1 MKLVV
6 GADDY
11 GLTPLVSRGI
21 LRAHREGIV
30 TSTSVLAV
38 GRALDVAG
46 RWLPEAPLLGV
57 GVHLAAVGED
67 PPILTAREVP
77 TLVDAFGRF
86 PLTWRGFARRV
97 LGGRVD
103 PEELSREFAAQ
114 IERVRFFRSEVTHL
128 DTHQHIH
135 LLPVVSGRVL
145 ELCRRFRVGAMRVT
159 RGGWLRASGPIVSA
173 LAVALARRAR
183 KAGVAFTDVTAGF
196 AEAGRLTARSIRTA
210 LFRMACS
217 KTDSGELIAHPG
229 ETGDGARERFAWGYH
244 WEGELAALVDPR
256 VRRTCDELGFR
267 LSTYADLRTPPG
279 EGRPETGNPDG
290 S

>member
-46 RWLPEAPLLGV
+46 RWLEDAPLLGV

-67 PPILTAREVP
+67 PPVLTAREVP
-77 TLVDAFGRF
+77 TLVDPFGRF

-103 PEELSREFAAQ
+103 PEDLSREFSAQ
-114 IERVRFFRSEVTHL
+114 IERVRVFRSEVTHL

-135 LLPVVSGRVL
+135 LLPIVSGRVL
-145 ELCRRFRVGAMRVT
+145 ELCRRFGIGALRVT
-159 RGGWLRASGPIVSA
+159 RGGWRRASGPLVST
-173 LAVALARRAR
+173 LASALARRAR

-196 AEAGRLTARSIRTA
+196 VEAGRFTARTIRTA
-210 LFRMACS
+210 LLNMAHS
-217 KTDSGELIAHPG
+217 KANSGELIAHPG
-229 ETGDGARERFAWGYH
+229 EPGDRARERFAWGYD
-244 WEGELAALVDPR
+244 WEGELAALLDPA

-267 LSTYADLRTPPG
+267 LSTYADLRTRSG
-279 EGRPETGNPDG
+279 IDRCETGGRHG